1 MTTTVDPHPRSFLKY
16 MAPVAVILALVL
28 AVLFFLQSRLENTGE
43 SHAVAPIAAG
53 STLPD
58 FQLYAIN
65 KAPVPISSIQS
76 KVILVNFWAS
86 WCEAC
91 MSEMPSLVNL
101 WGQYKD
107 KGFQVVSVNVDENPE
122 LVMPRVAHD
131 LHMRFPLFVDRGQ
144 KLSDLFDVHAIPLS
158 VIMDSHRKI
167 LYIETGERDWTD
179 PAVKQ
184 QLEKWLSG

>member
-1 MTTTVDPHPRSFLKY
+1 

-122 LVMPRVAHD
+122 LVMPRVAHY